1 MSNSLEVCLDTCVL
15 LCLHRNKKFVSHDV
29 SFIICF
35 YLCCNVDFMNIWIV
49 CHTERFEYCVRRVWC
64 SCMVCTMQNEYYFV
78 CDAMIILCHDSDG
91 EYEMNYECDFV
102 HHSNMHS
109 FITLFLFDCMCVV
122 SFSVASLCVFLY
134 WYLFWNASQSFF
146 IMWGLQQWWRFMSII
161 NLCSSRKLIILWVY
175 SLDDVIISI
184 KDADEDY
191 TVCLQ
196 LQAIWGGKHCLG
208 YMLIMNRTW
217 YNHCIIAS
225 MQFGTHWDYGHI
237 SIHIINHVLWSAC
250 QSIIAF

>member
-1 MSNSLEVCLDTCVL
+1 MRFRSSQQYAFIYYIVFVWLYVCC
-15 LCLHRNKKFVSHDV
+15 KF
-29 SFIICF
+29 F
-35 YLCCNVDFMNIWIV
+35 CC
-49 CHTERFEYCVRRVWC
+49 E
-64 SCMVCTMQNEYYFV
+64 FV
-78 CDAMIILCHDSDG
+78 CISVLI
-91 EYEMNYECDFV
+91 FV
-102 HHSNMHS
+102 LKCES
-109 FITLFLFDCMCVV
+109 IV
-122 SFSVASLCVFLY
+122 
-134 WYLFWNASQSFF
+134 F